1 MRALAASASP
11 RAMMDAMN
19 ADERPSLLDRLSL
32 SAIPPDAA
40 LRGSPQDAAA
50 LLVLRALRRSFI
62 PLFALGL
69 IGAWSTGDYSASG
82 FAALSSPEEWFSA
95 LLSPLAGFA
104 LAVLVR
110 VGVSGLALLLALPQV
125 PGSGVGLGRRRWRAW
140 VDRLQVAKAY
150 RSLRW
155 TWAVRAAAIDR
166 LGTRGRRLAVA
177 EPLTRVVG
185 VVLLLVWFG
194 LIYAD
199 APATP

>member
-1 MRALAASASP
+1 M
-11 RAMMDAMN
+11 AMTRVLN
-19 ADERPSLLDRLSL
+19 SDEQPSLLDRLSL
-32 SAIPPDAA
+32 GAIPPESA
-40 LRGSPQDAAA
+40 LRPSPHDATA

-69 IGAWSTGDYSASG
+69 IGAWSTGDYTAAG
-82 FAALSSPEEWFSA
+82 FEALTSPEEWFSA

-125 PGSGVGLGRRRWRAW
+125 PGAGVGLGRRRWRAW

-150 RSLRW
+150 RTLRW
-155 TWAVRAAAIDR
+155 TWAVRAAAIER
-166 LGTRGRRLAVA
+166 LGPRGRRLAVA
-177 EPLTRVVG
+177 EPLTRVAG

-194 LIYAD
+194 LLYAD
-199 APATP
+199 AAATP